1 MPSRKG
7 RGKRSDRVFLID
19 YGLACIAGD
28 AERSR
33 SSGTSTV
40 WVEVIDACDDPQ
52 PKMAE
57 SLTASTPAPH
67 EAAAAGAIPVDVA
80 GGEDKGG
87 KVDGAP
93 NKPGPTAGEV
103 LPKSKPAMRLGAG
116 STGLVGSVRYLSLA
130 AHAGGRQTRQCDLES
145 LAYVLLYLVRVST
158 TAVRSIAVVGDSR
171 E

>member
-1 MPSRKG
+1 M
-7 RGKRSDRVFLID
+7 FLID

-28 AERSR
+28 VEVAATGDAQRRR

-40 WVEVIDACDDPQ
+40 WVEVSDASGDSQ

-57 SLTASTPAPH
+57 SSTASTPAPD
-67 EAAAAGAIPVDVA
+67 EATARAMPMSVDDV

-87 KVDGAP
+87 KADGAS
-93 NKPGPTAGEV
+93 NMPGSIAGEA
-103 LPKSKPAMRLGAG
+103 LPKSKPATRLAPG

-145 LAYVLLYLVRVST
+145 LAYVLVYLVRVRTS
-158 TAVRSIAVVGDSR
+158 AVRSVAHDALL
-171 E
+171 